1 MEELNVQST
10 YSNDQPMTVGQW
22 VGTMLLLAIP
32 LVNII
37 LLFVWA
43 FGSGTNTNKKNYCRA
58 TLIIA
63 AVVIAIY
70 VVILLIFGAAMLS
83 SFRQLG

>member
-1 MEELNVQST
+1 
-10 YSNDQPMTVGQW
+10 
-22 VGTMLLLAIP
+22 MLLLAIP